1 VQRVAVLK
9 AVWGL
14 ERLASPAKRAARAT
28 AGGGR
33 AGGARGAGP
42 QPAAAAPQVARKG
55 RPAGRRRP
63 GLFGSS

>member
-1 VQRVAVLK
+1 MQRVAVLK

-28 AGGGR
+28 AGAR
-33 AGGARGAGP
+33 AGGARPAGP
-42 QPAAAAPQVARKG
+42 QPAAAAPQAARKG

-63 GLFGSS
+63 SLFG